1 MIVWVHFIK
10 VSLFSVRM
18 PYLMTKIF
26 NRKIGFDN
34 IFLKVGWN
42 TYLMRSFMGWVTLIF
57 MPGRTTWAIQNLI
70 S

>member
-42 TYLMRSFMGWVTLIF
+42 TYLMSHLWIELYCFLRQEEPHELSKI
-57 MPGRTTWAIQNLI
+57 
-70 S
+70 